1 MVNME
6 ISGMDCSTMKALLA
20 DRPHKVLILDCRSFF
35 SFSSAHII
43 GSSNVRFSTIV
54 KRRAKGSMGLEHII
68 PNEEQRA
75 RLIAGL
81 YEAVLLLDDRT
92 YELDTIRKDSTMML
106 AVSALCRDPRGSRI
120 FFLKG
125 GYEAF
130 SSEYPEFCNKCSPPV
145 GLSLPLSANSVPGSA
160 DSNCTPCGTP
170 LYDQVSIPLCCKS

>member
-20 DRPHKVLILDCRSFF
+20 DRAHKLLILDCRSFF
-35 SFSSAHII
+35 SFSSAHIL

-68 PNEEQRA
+68 PNEEHRA

-81 YEAVLLLDDRT
+81 YEAVVLLDDRT

-125 GYEAF
+125 III
-130 SSEYPEFCNKCSPPV
+130 SP
-145 GLSLPLSANSVPGSA
+145 
-160 DSNCTPCGTP
+160 
-170 LYDQVSIPLCCKS
+170 Y